1 MRKGL
6 SSEAFERSFSSPDYS
21 SIREAQWISLEI
33 LWLLVPNRPSSILAI
48 HLYNSLV
55 HIERIDRNMNPLQ
68 AFLNAGTFAVAGASR
83 DRSKYGNQVFL
94 ALVASGRRVYPLN
107 PTAGEVEGHAAYG
120 ALAEL
125 PVIPESL
132 SIVTPPSIT
141 RQVIEQA
148 IALGVKNVWMQPG
161 AEDEQASRAAR
172 KAGLNVIDDG
182 SCILVLLARESP
194 QRSS

>member
-1 MRKGL
+1 M
-6 SSEAFERSFSSPDYS
+6 
-21 SIREAQWISLEI
+21 
-33 LWLLVPNRPSSILAI
+33 
-48 HLYNSLV
+48 

-107 PTAGEVEGHAAYG
+107 PTAGEVEGHAAFG
-120 ALAEL
+120 NLAEL
-125 PVIPESL
+125 PLIPESL

-161 AEDEQASRAAR
+161 AEDEQASSAAR

-194 QRSS
+194 QRPG